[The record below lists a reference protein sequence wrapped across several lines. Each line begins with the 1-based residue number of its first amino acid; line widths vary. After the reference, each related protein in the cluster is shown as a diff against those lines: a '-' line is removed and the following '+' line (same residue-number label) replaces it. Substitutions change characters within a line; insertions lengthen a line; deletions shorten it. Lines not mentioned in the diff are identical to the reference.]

1 MKDSANDGPPEP
13 PSKADPSPASG
24 KRYSISIL
32 AWKDGRLVCQS
43 YWDTIGAPKKPTVP
57 DAASKHTSDC

>member
-1 MKDSANDGPPEP
+1 MKDSTNDSPTDPPA
-13 PSKADPSPASG
+13 KADPSPASL

-43 YWDTIGAPKKPTVP
+43 YWDTIGTPKKPATP
-57 DAASKHTSDC
+57 DAPSKHTSDC